1 MSTAARK
8 DTRLSLLV
16 VEDEPM
22 LLAMLREYFERQGY
36 AVFTARGVDK
46 ALDLLSTGEVDIVLS
61 DLCLGDLRDGGL
73 SVAAAASSAGI
84 PVMLITAF
92 PDDTLQRDPRF
103 GRVGALV
110 HKPASCR
117 AIQNTLMALL
127 ATDRPPMTDAG
138 ELIREYA
145 PWMFADVKS
154 GTA

>member
-1 MSTAARK
+1 MSTAAMQDK
-8 DTRLSLLV
+8 RLSLLV

-22 LLAMLREYFERQGY
+22 LLSMLREYFERQGY
-36 AVFTARGVDK
+36 NVFAVRGVDR
-46 ALDLLSTGEVDIVLS
+46 ALDLLSTGEVDVVLS

-73 SVAAAASSAGI
+73 SVAAAASNAGV

-103 GRVGALV
+103 GRVGALL

-117 AIQNTLMALL
+117 TIQNILISLL
-127 ATDRPPMTDAG
+127 NVEKPAVTDAG

-145 PWMFADVKS
+145 PWLITDVKS